1 MLQQT
6 LAVMATEFAATL
18 IRTLRAAPIEELSRL
33 LAETDAHAA
42 SPQARADEAIAVTR
56 QARADEAIAA
66 TPTGSPPPRRH
77 APRASARA
85 EPPPAPAA
93 VTVDDSRSRDATIAY
108 YAERGA
114 KGATARQ
121 VSEHLAGLGL
131 DGDASDRIVD
141 ALLAAG
147 AVRDAGFR
155 RAAGRNAT
163 AAVYVA
169 TLPST

>member
-18 IRTLRAAPIEELSRL
+18 IRTLRAAPIDELSRL
-33 LAETDAHAA
+33 LAETDAPAVA
-42 SPQARADEAIAVTR
+42 PQARADEATAAAPTPKR
-56 QARADEAIAA
+56 PAR
-66 TPTGSPPPRRH
+66 RR
-77 APRASARA
+77 APRAGASVA
-85 EPPPAPAA
+85 PAPAPA
-93 VTVDDSRSRDATIAY
+93 PVTVDDSRSREATIAY

-131 DGDASDRIVD
+131 DGDASERIVD

-163 AAVYVA
+163 AAVYVTTGA
-169 TLPST
+169 ASA